1 MVVTLDASVAAAWLF
16 PDEASPAAD
25 AMLANAVSGGVR
37 LQAPG
42 LWAWETG
49 NLIRMATVRRRLA
62 RRDWPAALQT
72 LSDANVRLEAPPDAD
87 RMGKTLELTAACGL
101 TFYDASYLE
110 QAQRTGA
117 RLATKDKALRKA
129 AVALGVPCLSL

>member
-16 PDEASPAAD
+16 ADEASPACDGVLVD
-25 AMLANAVSGGVR
+25 AVNGATQ

-42 LWAWETG
+42 LWSWETG
-49 NLIRMATVRRRLA
+49 NLLRMATLRKRLQ
-62 RRDWPAALQT
+62 RSDWPIALQT
-72 LSDANVRLEAPPDAD
+72 LQDANVRLEPMPGTS
-87 RMGKTLELTAACGL
+87 RMQDTLEVSASTGL

-110 QAQRTGA
+110 QARRTGA
-117 RLATKDKALRKA
+117 ALATKDKALRKA